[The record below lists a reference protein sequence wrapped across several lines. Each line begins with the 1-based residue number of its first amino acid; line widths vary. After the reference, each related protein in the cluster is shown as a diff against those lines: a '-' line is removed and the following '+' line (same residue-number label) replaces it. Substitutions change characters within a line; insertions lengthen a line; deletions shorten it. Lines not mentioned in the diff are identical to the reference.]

1 MKYRRNPL
9 VIGELLTSAPG
20 IKEYTT
26 LFKGLCNDFFLLVLL
41 KKKNISFAAIYILL
55 YICTAKFSISI
66 TTYENGRKTN
76 SDYSS

>member
-1 MKYRRNPL
+1 MKDQRNPL
-9 VIGELLTSAPG
+9 EIGELLASAPG

-26 LFKGLCNDFFLLVLL
+26 LFKGLCNEKFFIGFTE
-41 KKKNISFAAIYILL
+41 KNNISFAAIYILL
-55 YICTAKFSISI
+55 YICTAKFGISI

>member
-1 MKYRRNPL
+1 MKDQRNPL
-9 VIGELLTSAPG
+9 EIGELLASAPG

-26 LFKGLCNDFFLLVLL
+26 LFKGLCNENFLLVLL
-41 KKKNISFAAIYILL
+41 KKNNISFAAIYILL
-55 YICTAKFSISI
+55 YICTAKFGISI